1 MWHSCDFSIITVK
14 GNYPGGFNV
23 LNQLI
28 VSVWY
33 LEDPYLTLPT
43 CSGLCYTY
51 CNKFKIHTNIATKNP
66 LGFIYVSPNIRCQG
80 TSKVNISMTINCIVN
95 SPIIP
100 MLKSPESDVRLQFYI
115 GNFLKTTRQVVTIFG
130 LNHL

>member
-1 MWHSCDFSIITVK
+1 M
-14 GNYPGGFNV
+14 
-23 LNQLI
+23 
-28 VSVWY
+28 
-33 LEDPYLTLPT
+33 EDPYLTLPT

-100 MLKSPESDVRLQFYI
+100 MLRSPESDVRLQFYI
-115 GNFLKTTRQVVTIFG
+115 GNFVML
-130 LNHL
+130 